1 MTVKPVQIDELLV
14 SRCREPTSWVENIPI
29 LKSQSSKG
37 GLQQKIKQHKVVD
50 FEQKE
55 QAYKP
60 FKSQ

>member
-1 MTVKPVQIDELLV
+1 MNWFHDAGNQLAGWKII
-14 SRCREPTSWVENIPI
+14 IPI

-50 FEQKE
+50 VEQKE